1 MTIQLSVT
9 VWTVIC
15 FILLMVILHH
25 LLFKPVLK
33 MMDHRRDRVEKARKK
48 KAEYEQMEQDFQA
61 ALEQEKVAALAAQK
75 KELKRQVESLRAE
88 SKQAIE
94 DAKAERV
101 RELDRY
107 HEEAEAER
115 GRILGE
121 LSVYTEEL
129 ALAFADSLT
138 KE

>member
-33 MMDHRRDRVEKARKK
+33 MMDHRHERVEKARKK